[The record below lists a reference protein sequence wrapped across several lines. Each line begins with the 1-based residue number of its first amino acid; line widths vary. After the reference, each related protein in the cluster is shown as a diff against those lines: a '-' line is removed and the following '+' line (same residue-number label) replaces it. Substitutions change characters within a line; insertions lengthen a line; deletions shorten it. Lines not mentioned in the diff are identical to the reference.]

1 MPRTLYVALILLSLI
16 WGGSFFFIKVLLEEA
31 GPWTIAFLRG
41 VMGLAT
47 IILIMLILRKPFGLR
62 RIPWLPMVVMSCFN
76 TVIPW
81 ALIAFSETR
90 ITSGVA
96 SVLNATTPLWT
107 IIVGT
112 LFFGAAAGR
121 KQWLGMLVSLA
132 GIMILL
138 GINPATLISV
148 DGLGFVCMVAATL
161 FYGIGSQLSKRLGG
175 LSMYQATFGMLLC
188 ATVAGGIMAFSLEPF
203 PTQAVTSGAFLTSLV
218 GLGVVGS
225 GIAYIIFF
233 YLIQKGSPEFATMVT
248 YLVPVSAI
256 LWGYVLL
263 DEEIHWNLLAGLA
276 VILTG
281 VFLATRQGSRSQRTR
296 QTGSA
301 GSGVVVNSAVVSG
314 VAASGAVGS
323 EAAGKDAVV
332 SEVTGAD
339 SAVSGAVARDAGKM
353 QS

>member
-41 VMGLAT
+41 AMGLVT
-47 IILIMLILRKPFGLR
+47 IILIMLVLRKPFGLR
-62 RIPWLPMVVMSCFN
+62 SIPWLPMVIMSCFN
-76 TVIPW
+76 TVVPW

-148 DGLGFVCMVAATL
+148 DGLGFVCMLAATL
-161 FYGIGSQLSKRLGG
+161 FYGIGSQLSKRLTG

-188 ATVAGGIMAFSLEPF
+188 ATVAGGMAAFVLEPF
-203 PTQAVTSGAFLTSLV
+203 PTHVITSGAFLTSLV

-263 DEEIHWNLLAGLA
+263 NEEIHWNLLAGLA

-281 VFLATRQGSRSQRTR
+281 VFLATRKGSGPQKSR
-296 QTGSA
+296 QPGAA
-301 GSGVVVNSAVVSG
+301 GSGAVVSG
-314 VAASGAVGS
+314 VMGRNAT
-323 EAAGKDAVV
+323 V
-332 SEVTGAD
+332 SAVTGAD
-339 SAVSGAVARDAGKM
+339 AARSEAVAGDAGKDVVV
-353 QS
+353 SESVRSDEVDSVK